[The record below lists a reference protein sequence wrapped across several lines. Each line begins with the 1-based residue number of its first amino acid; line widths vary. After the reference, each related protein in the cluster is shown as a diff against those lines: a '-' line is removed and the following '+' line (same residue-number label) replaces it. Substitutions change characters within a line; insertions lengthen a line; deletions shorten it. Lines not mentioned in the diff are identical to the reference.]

1 VELTNTLKQ
10 IFIET
15 AKTLKGSDRRLFMAK
30 VVKAMGKGGQR
41 QAETE
46 LGWYRGTIRKGM
58 RELDRGFRCYDN
70 FSARG
75 RKPAEDH
82 LPHLLNDIKAIVE
95 TESQTDPTFQTTRL
109 YIRLSAAEV
118 RQQLIEQKGYRDEQL
133 PSAETIR
140 TKLNGLGYHLKKVKK
155 VSP

>member
-1 VELTNTLKQ
+1 MELTNTLKQ

-15 AKTLKGSDRRLFMAK
+15 AQTLKGSDRRLFMAK
-30 VVKAMGKGGQR
+30 VVKGLGKGGQR

-46 LGWYRGTIRKGM
+46 LGWYRGTIRKGR
-58 RELDRGFRCYDN
+58 RELDSGFRCYDN

-75 RKPAEDH
+75 RKPAEAH
-82 LPHLLNDIKAIVE
+82 LPNLLNDIKAIVE

-140 TKLNGLGYHLKKVKK
+140 TKLNGLGYQLKKVKK
-155 VSP
+155 VNP

>member
-1 VELTNTLKQ
+1 MELTNTLKQ

-58 RELDRGFRCYDN
+58 RELDSGFRCYDN

-82 LPHLLNDIKAIVE
+82 LPNLLNDIKAIVE

-140 TKLNGLGYHLKKVKK
+140 TKLNGLGYQLKKVKK

>member
-58 RELDRGFRCYDN
+58 RELDSGFRCYDN